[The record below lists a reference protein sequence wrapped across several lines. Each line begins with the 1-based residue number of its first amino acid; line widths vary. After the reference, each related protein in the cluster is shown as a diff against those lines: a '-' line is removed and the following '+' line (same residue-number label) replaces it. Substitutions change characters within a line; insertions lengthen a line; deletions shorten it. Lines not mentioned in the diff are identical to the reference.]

1 MRLGADRGLLDP
13 DDKREPVRL
22 NSLMSNVADSA
33 SEVVGD
39 TLGGIWSFLSNP
51 SEQKVAD
58 ANARAEAIKQK
69 RLLGDEFGNRPNA
82 WLYETEQSTNP
93 NKVARFFE
101 NIPYNAA
108 QLYLDSSRM
117 AQVPE
122 ETIEPVG
129 NLIAGGVLNLS
140 GGLLDEEVGTEQ
152 RQMANQFAGVVK
164 DSFKDW
170 DSISNM
176 IANNPLDF
184 MGALVGAGY
193 TAKSIA
199 DLANNPAI
207 KQSVRNTLQSLPDPV
222 DLLANNK
229 MTSQF
234 IPDPRQFAM
243 QWHGSKHP
251 NVQKFDEKYMGTG
264 QGADA
269 YGWGF
274 YNAQNHDVSVTYQ
287 GQDLKYEDD
296 MLDAY
301 DTARD
306 LDDYFQTEMYENAT
320 LHYNPERSLKRMLDS
335 YPPENH
341 AEIRRIHKTWAE
353 RYKDANFSDV
363 KTYVPDSAIATMIND
378 DIPVYDQPQIVQ
390 DYLRKEN
397 GAYMDLVYE
406 YKPLQEER
414 LRLLTEIR
422 NIETN
427 DEITSLLGQFG
438 DDASRLEELNFKLS
452 DVMQQQEVLMQD
464 IRSVA
469 RGDVPIPSSGRGIY
483 DWLVSKEI
491 SEKGIPITAVDYDKN
506 MSAVKETIS
515 KRLDKAGILGR
526 KYLDEESRYGDLET
540 GTFNTVT
547 FNQDTAIPISNK
559 GVPIYKG
566 KGLNLAKGSAI
577 NIGFAGTPKRASD
590 LKDMQSGLLDR
601 FGHEIIAEPNIEIP
615 EMSIFDL
622 EGRPFVAS
630 QADLTRAGGLLQTV
644 DGVPLA
650 QPIEMLGG
658 QDYMWLPRS
667 VKENLV
673 WASDAQPIKKLA
685 KEAQLIAKETG
696 KEPIYLPYRMKPTG
710 MDYSKQIADSMI
722 QSALVRLNKS
732 QISELNDTIRKQAF
746 KKEKN
751 KPKKYIGADFKGIDV
766 ENPLNDSVS
775 GDLRKEIIRIM
786 DRDYR
791 YDGGQKIK
799 RNSSEGTA
807 SLAQV
812 RVANADPSQLD
823 KEPMTLQNVAN
834 LDMDKLVRDVSF
846 HNTYNTGIGGEA
858 LGKIREDVSILDLFD
873 SKRRNDKGEVIG
885 DYMGSDGLPMTRANW
900 TDDGYRKTTMQP
912 VSGLL
917 THKRL
922 MALEKRLEETGGIF

>member
-22 NSLMSNVADSA
+22 DSLMSNVADSA

-58 ANARAEAIKQK
+58 ANARAEAIKQA
-69 RLLGDEFGNRPNA
+69 RLSDGMGNDWMYKTKP
-82 WLYETEQSTNP
+82 SDNP
-93 NKVARFFE
+93 NKFFRFFE
-101 NIPYNAA
+101 NIPHAVSE
-108 QLYLDSSRM
+108 LYLDSSRM

-122 ETIEPVG
+122 ETIKPVG

-152 RQMANQFAGVVK
+152 REMANQFAGIVK

-184 MGALVGAGY
+184 MGALVGVGY

-251 NVQKFDEKYMGTG
+251 NVQKFDEKFMGTG

-269 YGWGF
+269 FGWGF

-287 GQDLKYEDD
+287 GEDLKYEQD
-296 MLDAY
+296 MVDAY

-306 LDDYFQTEMYENAT
+306 LNDYFQTEMYENAT
-320 LHYNPERSLKRMLDS
+320 LHYNPERSLKRMLDA

-363 KTYVPDSAIATMIND
+363 KTYVPDSAIATMLND
-378 DIPVYDQPQIVQ
+378 DIPVWEQPKVVQ
-390 DYLRKEN
+390 DYLRNEN

-406 YKPLQEER
+406 YKPLQIERER
-414 LRLLTEIR
+414 LLKEIKQL
-422 NIETN
+422 ETD
-427 DEITSLLGQFG
+427 DEIGSLLGQYG
-438 DDASRLEELNFKLS
+438 DDAQEIQGKRFELS
-452 DVMQQQEVLMQD
+452 DVMQQQEVLLQE
-464 IRSVA
+464 INSVA
-469 RGDVPIPSSGRGIY
+469 RGSVPNPASGRGIY
-483 DWLVSKEI
+483 DWLVEKEI
-491 SEKGIPITAVDYDKN
+491 AEKGIPIDPEDYNRN

-526 KYLDEESRYGDLET
+526 KYLDEESRYGDPNE

-547 FNQDTAIPISNK
+547 FNQNTAIPISNK
-559 GVPIYKG
+559 GVPIYTG
-566 KGLNLAKGSAI
+566 KGLELAKGSAI

-590 LKDMQSGLLDR
+590 LKDMQEGLLDR

-622 EGRPFVAS
+622 EGRPFVSS
-630 QADLTRAGGLLQTV
+630 QSDLTRAGGLLQTV

-673 WASDAQPIKKLA
+673 WASDKDKIKKLA

-696 KEPIYLPYRMKPTG
+696 KEPIYIPFRMKPTG

-732 QISELNDTIRKQAF
+732 QIAELNDTIRKEAF

-751 KPKKYIGADFKGIDV
+751 SPKKFIGADFKGIDV

-799 RNSSEGTA
+799 RGSEEGTA

-834 LDMDKLVRDVSF
+834 LDMDNLVRNASF

-858 LGKIREDVSILDLFD
+858 LGKIKEDVSILDLFD
-873 SKRRNDKGEVIG
+873 SKRRNKKGEILG
-885 DYMGSDGLPMTRANW
+885 DYLGSDGKPMTRANW

-912 VSGLL
+912 VSGVL

-922 MALEKRLEETGGIF
+922 MALEKRLEETGGIL

>member
-1 MRLGADRGLLDP
+1 MRLGANRGLLDP
-13 DDKREPVRL
+13 EDKKEPVRL
-22 NSLMSNVADSA
+22 NSLLGDIAEGA
-33 SEVVGD
+33 SEMIGD
-39 TLGGIWSFLSNP
+39 TLGGLWSFMSNP

-58 ANARAEAIKQK
+58 ADARAEAIKQE
-69 RLLGDEFGNRPNA
+69 RLNDGMGNDWMYKTKP
-82 WLYETEQSTNP
+82 SDNP
-93 NKVARFFE
+93 NKFFRFFE
-101 NIPYNAA
+101 NIPDATA
-108 QLYLDSSRM
+108 QMYLGSSRM

-122 ETIEPVG
+122 ETIKPVG
-129 NLIAGGVLNLS
+129 NLIAGGVLNAT
-140 GGLLDEEVGTEQ
+140 GGLLDETVGVEQ
-152 RQMANQFAGVVK
+152 REMANQFAGVVK

-199 DLANNPAI
+199 DLASNPAI
-207 KQSVRNTLQSLPDPV
+207 KQSVRNTLQSLPDPI

-229 MTSQF
+229 MVSQF
-234 IPDPRQFAM
+234 IPDPRAFAT

-251 NVQKFDEKYMGTG
+251 NVQKFEEKFMGTG

-274 YNAQNHDVSVTYQ
+274 YNAQHHDVSVTYQ
-287 GQDLKYEDD
+287 GEDLKYEQD

-301 DTARD
+301 DTAND
-306 LDDYFQTEMYENAT
+306 LDDYFQKEMYENAT
-320 LHYNPERSLKRMLDS
+320 LHMNPELSLKKMLEA
-335 YPPENH
+335 YPKEKH
-341 AEIRRIHKTWAE
+341 AEIKRIHGTWSE

-363 KTYVPDSAIATMIND
+363 KTYIPDSKIATMLND
-378 DIPVYDQPQIVQ
+378 DVAVWEQPQIVQ

-414 LRLLTEIR
+414 MRLLNLIREKETNTEISSAMG
-422 NIETN
+422 EVGE
-427 DEITSLLGQFG
+427 DVAVMK
-438 DDASRLEELNFKLS
+438 DLNYKLS
-452 DVMQQQEVLMQD
+452 EVMAQQEVLLDD
-464 IRSVA
+464 INSVS
-469 RGDVPIPSSGRGIY
+469 RGAVPNPSSGRGIY
-483 DWLVSKEI
+483 DWLVEKEI
-491 SEKGIPITAVDYDKN
+491 AEKGIPIDAVDYIRN

-526 KYLDEESRYGDLET
+526 RFLDEESRYGDVDT
-540 GTFNTVT
+540 GTFNTVS
-547 FNQDTAIPISNK
+547 FNEDTAIPISNK
-559 GVPIYKG
+559 GVPIYTG
-566 KGLNLAKGSAI
+566 KGLELPDGGAI
-577 NIGFAGTPKRASD
+577 NIGFAGSPKRAGD
-590 LKDMQSGLLDR
+590 LSDMQGGLLDR
-601 FGHEIIAEPNIEIP
+601 FGHEIIAEPKIEIP

-622 EGRPFVAS
+622 EGQPFVSS
-630 QADLTRAGGLLQTV
+630 QADLTRAGGLLETV

-673 WASDAQPIKKLA
+673 WASDAQPINKLA
-685 KEAQLIAKETG
+685 KEAQEIAKETG
-696 KEPIYLPYRMKPTG
+696 KEPIYIPFRMKPTG
-710 MDYSKQIADSMI
+710 MDYSKQIANSMI

-751 KPKKYIGADFKGIDV
+751 KPKKYIGEDFKGIDV
-766 ENPLNDSVS
+766 ENPLNDTVS

-799 RNSSEGTA
+799 RGSSEGTA
-807 SLAQV
+807 SLAQM
-812 RVANADPSQLD
+812 RVANADPSQID
-823 KEPMTLQNVAN
+823 KEPMTLQNVAK

-846 HNTYNTGIGGEA
+846 HDTYNTGIGGEA
-858 LGKIREDVSILDLFD
+858 LGRIKEDVSLLDLFD
-873 SKRRNDKGEVIG
+873 SKVRDKKGNITG
-885 DYMGSDGLPMTRANW
+885 DYLGSDGMPMTRANW

-917 THKRL
+917 SHDRL
-922 MALEKRLEETGGIF
+922 MKLERDMKRQGLL

>member
-1 MRLGADRGLLDP
+1 MRLGANKGLLDP
-13 DDKREPVRL
+13 DDQPEPVRL
-22 NSLMSNVADSA
+22 NSLLGDVAESA
-33 SEVVGD
+33 GEVVGD
-39 TLGGIWSFLSNP
+39 TLSNIWSFLSNP

-58 ANARAEAIKQK
+58 ANARFEAIKQE

-93 NKVARFFE
+93 NKLARFFE

-117 AQVPE
+117 AQLPE

-129 NLIAGGVLNLS
+129 NLIAGGILNT
-140 GGLLDEEVGTEQ
+140 GLLGESVGTEQ
-152 RQMANQFAGVVK
+152 REMANQFAGVVK

-170 DSISNM
+170 DSITNM

-184 MGALVGAGY
+184 MGVLVGAGY

-199 DLANNPAI
+199 DLAKNPAI
-207 KQSVRNTLQSLPDPV
+207 KESVRNTLQKLPDPV

-234 IPDPRQFAM
+234 IPDPRMFAM

-269 YGWGF
+269 YGYG
-274 YNAQNHDVSVTYQ
+274 YYTAQHHDVSVTYQ
-287 GQDLKYEDD
+287 GEDLKYEQD

-301 DTARD
+301 DTADD
-306 LDDYFQTEMYENAT
+306 LDDYFQREMYENAT
-320 LHYNPERSLKRMLDS
+320 LHMNPELSLKKMLDS
-335 YPPENH
+335 YPKENH
-341 AEIRRIHKTWAE
+341 AEIKRIHGTWAE

-406 YKPLQEER
+406 YKPLQVER

-427 DEITSLLGQFG
+427 DEITSLLGKTG

-491 SEKGIPITAVDYDKN
+491 AEKGIPITAVDYNKN

-515 KRLDKAGILGR
+515 KRLDKAGVLGR
-526 KYLDEESRYGDLET
+526 RYLDEDSRYGDPNE
-540 GTFNTVT
+540 GTFNIVS

-566 KGLNLAKGSAI
+566 KGLDLAKGSAI
-577 NIGFAGTPKRASD
+577 NIGFAGTPKRAGD
-590 LKDMQSGLLDR
+590 VRDMQEGLLNR
-601 FGHEIIAEPNIEIP
+601 FGHEIIAEPDIVVP

-622 EGRPFVAS
+622 EGKPFVSS

-644 DGVPLA
+644 DGTPLA

-673 WASDAQPIKKLA
+673 WASDAQPIKQLA
-685 KEAQLIAKETG
+685 KEAQDIAKDTG
-696 KEPIYLPYRMKPTG
+696 KEPIYIPFRMKPTG
-710 MDYSKQIADSMI
+710 MDYSKQIANSMI

-732 QISELNDTIRKQAF
+732 QISELNDTIRKEAF

-751 KPKKYIGADFKGIDV
+751 KPKKYIGEDFKGIDI
-766 ENPLNDSVS
+766 ENPLNDTVS

-807 SLAQV
+807 SLAQM
-812 RVANADPSQLD
+812 RVANADPSQLN

-834 LDMDKLVRDVSF
+834 LDMDNLIRNVSF

-858 LGKIREDVSILDLFD
+858 LGRIKEDVSVLDLFD
-873 SKRRNDKGEVIG
+873 SKRRNKKGEVIG

-912 VSGLL
+912 VSGII

-922 MALEKRLEETGGIF
+922 MALEKRLEETGGIL